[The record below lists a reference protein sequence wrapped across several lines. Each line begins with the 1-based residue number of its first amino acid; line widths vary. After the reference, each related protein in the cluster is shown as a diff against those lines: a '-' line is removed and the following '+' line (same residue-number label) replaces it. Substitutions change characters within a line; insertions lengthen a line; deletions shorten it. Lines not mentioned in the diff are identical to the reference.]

1 MKQHLWMGLV
11 IIVVFSL
18 VVAACGAEP
27 AAPASGS
34 RPPLPAAPTPV
45 PAPAFRASG
54 EGANQTTTDSTLSSV
69 STPSTDRLIIK
80 TANLSIR
87 VRNVQDGVS
96 AVSNIAVGLAGYVQ
110 STNLRLEGT
119 KLVATVTLKVPAERY
134 EQALNQ
140 IRQLAT
146 KVEAESSTG
155 QDVTEEYTDLNAQ
168 LKNLQNTEAQLNQ
181 FLTKTTNV
189 DEALKVYRELNNIRS
204 QIERIQGRM
213 SYLEKSAA
221 MSTIT
226 VNLRQEEQEQP
237 ITETTFDPLRSA
249 RDALRALWGAL
260 QGIFNALIWL
270 VLFLVPVLLVLGVLV
285 FTPLWLIWAFW
296 RWTRRR
302 RTPPV
307 A

>member
-1 MKQHLWMGLV
+1 MKCHFRIGLA
-11 IIVVFSL
+11 IIVGLSL
-18 VVAACGAEP
+18 IVAACGAEP
-27 AAPASGS
+27 AAQSPGS
-34 RPPLPAAPTPV
+34 RGIGPAPTAVPVAAPRTP
-45 PAPAFRASG
+45 G
-54 EGANQTTTDSTLSSV
+54 EGVNQSAADSTVSLV
-69 STPSTDRLIIK
+69 STQSADRLIIK

-110 STNLRLEGT
+110 STNLRQEGT

-155 QDVTEEYTDLNAQ
+155 QDVTEEYADLNAQ

-189 DEALKVYRELNNIRS
+189 DETLKVYRELNNIRG

-221 MSTIT
+221 MSTISVT
-226 VNLRQEEQEQP
+226 LRQEEQEQP

-270 VLFLVPVLLVLGVLV
+270 VLFLVPVLLVLGVIV
-285 FTPLWLIWAFW
+285 FIPLWLIWAFW

-302 RTPPV
+302 RTPP
-307 A
+307 AA